1 VAGSGAP
8 NNEVRRKPHLAQDA
22 ERRSPPPVG
31 IPPPLRDNHPSPPP
45 EQPLTSRSLDDFAT
59 AKLAVLE
66 RRHLHRDL
74 RETDHLTAVAVR
86 DAGRELVS
94 FAGNDYLGLAHHPD
108 VIAASIG
115 ATQRYG
121 TGAGASRLVSGNH
134 PLYAAL
140 EQRLAGLK
148 GSEDAVVFGSGYLAS
163 VGVLSTLAAAPDLV
177 LIDELAH
184 SCLHAGAALSGAQ
197 VVRFM
202 HNDTADLAARLTA
215 ERAAHRHCLIVTEG
229 VFSMDG
235 DRAPLPE
242 LAALAR
248 EHDAWLVTDDAHAV
262 GVIGNGRG
270 SAHAHDEPVA
280 VDVQIGTLSKAVGAY
295 GGYVCT
301 SRPVADWL
309 RNRARTFVYS
319 TGLPP
324 GTVGAAIRALE
335 IIAGE
340 PDRVARPLAH
350 ARRFTNALALPDA
363 ASAIVPIVLGA
374 PEHVLEASRRLR
386 DAGFLVV
393 AIRPPTVP
401 AGTARLRLT
410 FSAAHTEAQ
419 IDALVEAV
427 AALPERNR

>member
-1 VAGSGAP
+1 
-8 NNEVRRKPHLAQDA
+8 
-22 ERRSPPPVG
+22 
-31 IPPPLRDNHPSPPP
+31 
-45 EQPLTSRSLDDFAT
+45 LTSPSLDAFAT

-66 RRHLHRDL
+66 RRRLHRDL
-74 RETDHLTAVAVR
+74 RATDRRTAVDVR
-86 DAGRELVS
+86 DNGRELVS
-94 FAGNDYLGLAHHPD
+94 FACNDYLGLTHHPD
-108 VIAASIG
+108 VIAASID
-115 ATQRYG
+115 ATRRYG
-121 TGAGASRLVSGNH
+121 AGAGASRLVSGNH

-163 VGVLSTLAAAPDLV
+163 IGVLSTLAAPPDLV
-177 LIDELAH
+177 LIDALAH

-197 VVRFM
+197 VMRFA
-202 HNDTADLAARLTA
+202 HNDTADLASRL
-215 ERAAHRHCLIVTEG
+215 AAGRSDHRHCLIVTEG

-248 EHDAWLVTDDAHAV
+248 EHDAWLVTDDAHAL
-262 GVIGNGRG
+262 GVIGGGRG
-270 SAHAHDEPVA
+270 SAHAHGEPVA
-280 VDVQIGTLSKAVGAY
+280 VEVQIGTLSKAVGAY
-295 GGYVCT
+295 GGYVCA

-309 RNRARTFVYS
+309 RNRARSFVYS

-324 GTVGAAIRALE
+324 GTVGAAIRSLQ
-335 IIAGE
+335 IIASE
-340 PDRVARPLAH
+340 PARVARPLAH
-350 ARRFTNALALPDA
+350 ARRFTRALALPDA
-363 ASAIVPIVLGA
+363 SSAIVPIELGT
-374 PEHVLEASRRLR
+374 PEHALAASQRLR

-410 FSAAHTEAQ
+410 FSAAHSEAQ